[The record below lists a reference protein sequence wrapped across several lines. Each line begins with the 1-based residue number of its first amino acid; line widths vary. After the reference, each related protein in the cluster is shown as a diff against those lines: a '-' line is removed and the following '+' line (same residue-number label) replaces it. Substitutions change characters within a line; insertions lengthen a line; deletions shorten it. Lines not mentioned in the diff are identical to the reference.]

1 MALESSIEGGHM
13 KNFILGV
20 ATIILSVAYFAEPV
34 AAQAPGDLVGE
45 WAFILE
51 PPQRGGGGGRGGGGR
66 GGGLFAP
73 GQMLVFT
80 APGGALAGTLR
91 TEQGSTDLTGV
102 MLEGDKITFTLA
114 RQTQRGSCEATYIGT
129 IGEDGDSMAGTFEI
143 GQAGGFTINW
153 TATRAGN

>member
-1 MALESSIEGGHM
+1 M
-13 KNFILGV
+13 KNLILAVG
-20 ATIILSVAYFAEPV
+20 TIILSVAYFAEPV

-45 WAFILE
+45 WALTLE
-51 PPQRGGGGGRGGGGR
+51 PPQRGGGGGGRGGGGGGGGRGGR

-80 APGGALAGTLR
+80 APGGALAGALR

-102 MLEGDKITFTLA
+102 MLEGNRITFTLA
-114 RQTQRGSCEATYIGT
+114 RQTQRGSFEATYIGT

-143 GQAGGFTINW
+143 VQAGFTINW

>member
-1 MALESSIEGGHM
+1 M

-51 PPQRGGGGGRGGGGR
+51 PPQRGGGGGGGRGGGGR

-80 APGGALAGTLR
+80 APGGALAGALR

-114 RQTQRGSCEATYIGT
+114 RQTQRGSFEATYIGT

-143 GQAGGFTINW
+143 AQAGFTINW

>member
-1 MALESSIEGGHM
+1 M
-13 KNFILGV
+13 KNLILAVG
-20 ATIILSVAYFAEPV
+20 TIILSVAYLAEPV

-45 WAFILE
+45 WALTLE
-51 PPQRGGGGGRGGGGR
+51 PPQRGGGGGGRGGGGGGGGRGGR

-80 APGGALAGTLR
+80 APGGALAGALR
-91 TEQGSTDLTGV
+91 TEQGVTDLTGV
-102 MLEGDKITFTLA
+102 MLEGNTITFTLA
-114 RQTQRGSCEATYIGT
+114 RQTQRGSFEATYIGR

-143 GQAGGFTINW
+143 VQAGFTINW